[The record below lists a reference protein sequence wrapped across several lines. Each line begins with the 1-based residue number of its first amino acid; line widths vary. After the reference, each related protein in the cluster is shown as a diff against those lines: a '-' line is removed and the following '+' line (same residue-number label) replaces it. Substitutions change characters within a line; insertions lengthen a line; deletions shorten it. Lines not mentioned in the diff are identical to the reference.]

1 VRPSLSC
8 MRTIR
13 TAKFGPVLRRG
24 AFPLEQKDN
33 VLRLPTTALFFGPRG
48 IEVALLTSDGRLNM
62 SKVELGR
69 NLGSEV
75 EVLSRRDGKAIGRM
89 VIGASPANACSKCSP
104 ANGLAAAIVQET
116 SARPTGSG
124 EKIYNDCRFPGR
136 RAGDCLWPESVA
148 GTSADD
154 VR

>member
-1 VRPSLSC
+1 MARFV
-8 MRTIR
+8 
-13 TAKFGPVLRRG
+13 RRG

-75 EVLSRRDGKAIGRM
+75 EVLSGVSSEDS
-89 VIGASPANACSKCSP
+89 VIDSPPES
-104 ANGLAAAIVQET
+104 LT
-116 SARPTGSG
+116 TGQLVSVVEG
-124 EKIYNDCRFPGR
+124 PEQRQAYSR
-136 RAGDCLWPESVA
+136 RAVPSPKGVA
-148 GTSADD
+148 PD
-154 VR
+154 